1 MQAEY
6 RAGGSDVTMD
16 APGGS
21 RLVLWDIDG
30 TLVSVSSLSREIYAQ
45 AFEVVVGRPLRQVA
59 DMAGRT
65 EQAIILDTLILNEVD
80 GPDTLLEPFYAALG
94 EVTNRLRGRM
104 ATMSRALP
112 GAAEAVAA
120 LAGDGV
126 VQTVVTGNI
135 RPLAT
140 IKLDV
145 FGLSKGLDLDVGGY
159 GDDSTDRA
167 VLVRLAW
174 ERAAAKYGREF
185 PADRVVVIGDTPHD
199 IKGAHDTGVR
209 AIGVATGRSSLV
221 DLTAAGA
228 DAVLP
233 DLTDPVAVRAAV
245 SPDI

>member
-1 MQAEY
+1 MVGVDAQ
-6 RAGGSDVTMD
+6 GGS
-16 APGGS
+16 G
-21 RLVLWDIDG
+21 LVLWDIDG
-30 TLVSVSSLSREIYAQ
+30 TLVSTSSLSREIYAR
-45 AFEVVVGRPLRQVA
+45 AFEAVVGRPLREVA

-65 EQAIILDTLILNEVD
+65 EQAIILDTLILNEVEGAD
-80 GPDTLLEPFYAALG
+80 GLLEPFYAALG
-94 EVTNRLRGRM
+94 EVTNQLRGRM
-104 ATMSRALP
+104 AMMSRALP

-120 LAGDGV
+120 LADEDV

-159 GDDSTDRA
+159 GDDGTDRA

-174 ERAAAKYGREF
+174 ERAADKYGREF
-185 PADRVVVIGDTPHD
+185 PAARVVVIGDTPHD
-199 IKGAHDTGVR
+199 IKGAHDAGVR
-209 AIGVATGRSSLV
+209 AVGVGTGKSSLA

-233 DLTDPVAVRAAV
+233 DLTDAAALRWAVF
-245 SPDI
+245 SSD

>member
-1 MQAEY
+1 
-6 RAGGSDVTMD
+6 MD

-80 GPDTLLEPFYAALG
+80 RPDTLLEPFYAALG
-94 EVTNRLRGRM
+94 ETTNRLRGRM
-104 ATMSRALP
+104 ATMSHALP

-120 LAGDGV
+120 LAGGDV

-167 VLVRLAW
+167 VLVRLAR
-174 ERAAAKYGREF
+174 ERAAAKYGRGF
-185 PADRVVVIGDTPHD
+185 PADQVVVIGDTPHD
-199 IKGAHDTGVR
+199 IRGAHDTGVR
-209 AIGVATGRSSLV
+209 AVGVATGRSSLA

-233 DLTDPVAVRAAV
+233 DLTDLKAVRTALFAE
-245 SPDI
+245 D